1 MSVGSAAYQAVCWE
15 HGGGQTRSVPLPDY
29 AGLFE
34 VAGTVVLPAGAD
46 SGYDCAISVTD
57 SFATVTSPNAF
68 VPVAFA
74 LLDFSRTEK
83 AVGIGMRAIKKETLS
98 VGLQLD
104 MAEHGIRNLA
114 DPTEAQ
120 DAATTAYVDALV
132 KAALESKSWKG
143 ESE

>member
-1 MSVGSAAYQAVCWE
+1 
-15 HGGGQTRSVPLPDY
+15 
-29 AGLFE
+29 
-34 VAGTVVLPAGAD
+34 
-46 SGYDCAISVTD
+46 VTD
-57 SFATVTSPNAF
+57 SFVTVSSQSAF

-83 AVGIGMRAIKKETLS
+83 AVGIGMRAIKEETLS

-114 DPTEAQ
+114 DPTEAR
-120 DAATTAYVDALV
+120 DAATKAYVDALV